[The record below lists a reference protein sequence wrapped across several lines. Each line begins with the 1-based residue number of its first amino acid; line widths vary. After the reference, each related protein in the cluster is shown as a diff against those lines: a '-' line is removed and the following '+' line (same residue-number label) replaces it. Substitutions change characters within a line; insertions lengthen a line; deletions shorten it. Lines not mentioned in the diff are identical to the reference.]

1 MEKMNELFL
10 ILSNFNLETVD
21 LEVSSSEEMERIVVE
36 DTFDNDADAFSIDAR
51 TAAALVNNW
60 HSENCTLSIE
70 QAESSAKF
78 WNTLSPL
85 CFKAPKAI
93 ALSMNRR
100 FENFLSA
107 PISINL
113 HSSKLGADA
122 AAAVSFYFALVRVPG
137 AQAFGAFDV
146 NVMRRSLS
154 VIKRFFELAISSAP
168 GAQSANVTKS
178 SRMGKVSQKNNPSI
192 LSTRSNPR
200 RAVSST
206 ASTNNTALE
215 KEDGEND
222 LNNQDDFDDDDDDEE
237 DTVVKVKRT
246 SSRTVL
252 KRKIGGESSKD
263 TNTIS
268 FMKEDVALLES
279 MLKDDFFPL
288 LCDFSFVQNQELI
301 PFAIDVIASVLTLP
315 MHICSLSV
323 PPSLSDLTH
332 ERSLLVSA
340 GESLLALLQSKH
352 TSPLTTTRLALKKLK
367 PFMLH
372 GHGGTG
378 VKASAANN
386 AVSSTSELE
395 EALTA
400 AGALPETIS
409 LDLRRPACPPEVR
422 IIRARALYLTRVLI
436 SDKVSGRV
444 VVTLSSSGDDSFE
457 ESLGA
462 SSTSSTSSAHDIP
475 HPIPQTVLERLPAV
489 TALLEHLC
497 VGAVGAKADSRAI
510 ACDIITHLRACLPH
524 SLRRAFIRFLASM
537 AKAAKAGYRLV
548 ATEIAARLLGSKSG
562 SGDIGVSEATALD
575 VLGVNESNAPTLA
588 LTLSELPRPS
598 RDDKIVESAG
608 YGRDG
613 ADYAM
618 GATANGENVQEGGGS
633 SHESFEQLSSPI
645 ESVRSN
651 RSRRSSILLMGADNA
666 HTPLRSAFSNNVD
679 DDEED
684 EEDEDNEESFVHT
697 KHAVKNAKSKIKKSS
712 GARATQSPFYK
723 SLAGANPRSS
733 VLDDIDG
740 CCDPRPTAM
749 ILIDLLFRR
758 ASDRAPGVRARAVAA
773 IAGLIDHQ
781 DSVSSQNNKKRSQNA
796 ARFLAHLLA
805 HCAHTQALSEY
816 AVDEAMDGGVMA
828 TTHTTG
834 DVTLPG
840 SHNTSFGAQYALYV
854 SSSSALSSTIN
865 ASQTDVIVI
874 QSEPSAT
881 VPSPLVPLLVRRMHD
896 VKPAVRKA
904 ALQASASIALNG
916 GAGSVIHSNALV
928 DHATALALKEENS
941 PDLLSWHTLQNIN
954 CTILRKAK
962 ALAVENTDNSAPSG
976 VLGLYCLQSISSAAS
991 DASILVR
998 RQALCSFQ
1006 ALLLAEP
1013 QQPALQSLWLATV
1026 LPLVL
1031 DSEQSVSSKSVECIR
1046 EAIINELLSWHAVD
1060 KQTSS
1065 QAKPSLLVWKL
1076 LDSCANDSD
1085 LSRCLSQAV
1094 QVMSR
1099 VTGELPVEKLIVA
1112 LLHGAKASEEVE
1124 RLDQLSPVAEI
1135 VRKGSLLLL
1144 EILSAHF
1151 AVKAVTSGGTSVAAA
1166 TCITAAHSSSSY
1178 SLFKPVIPFLIR
1190 SWDFMLK
1197 AMRSNNRDDSHSQ
1210 FILFTNA
1217 ARVLRILASLA
1228 PGISSDQ
1235 FQTLVDSVVNELQRF
1250 IWTSEVISAGVR
1262 LVATLSASHAPTGQL
1277 QVIKTAVETWAL
1289 PLQASIE
1296 ERLRSF
1302 VVTPSNIANNA
1313 TSLSSALFTLGE
1325 ISLIGLDADAGQG
1338 ATDTSSSSSS
1348 EKETRRR
1355 MIGVTISERLITLVQ
1370 SLMAPA
1376 LTPAV
1381 ASNTTLSNP
1390 IVVPEGVRALAY
1402 LCIGKICLRDVS
1414 LAKRFIAVLVRD
1426 LSPKLCTS
1434 AAVRNNV
1441 LFVLG
1446 DLCLRYTSLV
1456 DRHVDA
1462 ITEAIADPNGLV
1474 RRHAVSLITQLVTSD
1489 YLKWRAM
1496 IFYRFAIAI
1505 SDSDEGVRNAALGSV
1520 TGVLLTKNKLIL
1532 QAHFVDL
1539 VFVLSGCTSRVA
1551 YHQIINS
1558 SKALKP
1564 STTRMNTKVNTKNE
1578 KEEAEE
1584 EEDEDEDV
1592 EIDIA
1597 ENSSFSTSND
1607 SLSQLAI
1614 PSASRR
1620 MFIYRTLLAAMPEEQ
1635 RFTVHGKLAVEVLG
1649 GLLEGTSLKLTPPAQ
1664 LAQQMQQLRNTNAS
1678 QYQQRNFPT
1687 TPGASSRASESNRG
1701 SDSSSSLSFPPG
1713 STEALVAEVFS
1724 ILSCPD
1730 MRVGAS
1736 KGTTGGSTAKDDDED
1751 GINAGGG
1758 GEDEQGTQASSNV
1771 MMVQSLALAKSRL
1784 MSKLAKKQAVENVLP
1799 ICIGL
1804 KQLFSLQKSPL
1815 RVPLMHY
1822 LVGLFHDFGEDLR
1835 EVLSADRQTA
1845 AELEF
1850 DLRQFQLA
1858 ESQKAS
1864 LLTELD
1870 LDQTPFGA
1878 VRSGGGGGGGQKERR
1893 RISLFERVPLST
1905 PAFSEVQT
1913 SPKPKVR
1920 ETKEEEV
1927 SITASMIVSSSP
1939 SICALEEN
1947 TNGRKTKKN
1956 IKKETMKVKE
1966 NEKDAPPVVVVLNNA
1981 FAIEE
1986 EKANAVTSKV
1996 EKGGKRSRRL
2006 ALQEESLGL

>member
-1 MEKMNELFL
+1 
-10 ILSNFNLETVD
+10 
-21 LEVSSSEEMERIVVE
+21 
-36 DTFDNDADAFSIDAR
+36 
-51 TAAALVNNW
+51 
-60 HSENCTLSIE
+60 
-70 QAESSAKF
+70 
-78 WNTLSPL
+78 
-85 CFKAPKAI
+85 
-93 ALSMNRR
+93 
-100 FENFLSA
+100 
-107 PISINL
+107 
-113 HSSKLGADA
+113 
-122 AAAVSFYFALVRVPG
+122 
-137 AQAFGAFDV
+137 
-146 NVMRRSLS
+146 
-154 VIKRFFELAISSAP
+154 
-168 GAQSANVTKS
+168 
-178 SRMGKVSQKNNPSI
+178 
-192 LSTRSNPR
+192 
-200 RAVSST
+200 
-206 ASTNNTALE
+206 
-215 KEDGEND
+215 
-222 LNNQDDFDDDDDDEE
+222 
-237 DTVVKVKRT
+237 
-246 SSRTVL
+246 
-252 KRKIGGESSKD
+252 
-263 TNTIS
+263 
-268 FMKEDVALLES
+268 
-279 MLKDDFFPL
+279 
-288 LCDFSFVQNQELI
+288 
-301 PFAIDVIASVLTLP
+301 
-315 MHICSLSV
+315 
-323 PPSLSDLTH
+323 
-332 ERSLLVSA
+332 
-340 GESLLALLQSKH
+340 
-352 TSPLTTTRLALKKLK
+352 
-367 PFMLH
+367 
-372 GHGGTG
+372 
-378 VKASAANN
+378 
-386 AVSSTSELE
+386 
-395 EALTA
+395 
-400 AGALPETIS
+400 
-409 LDLRRPACPPEVR
+409 
-422 IIRARALYLTRVLI
+422 
-436 SDKVSGRV
+436 
-444 VVTLSSSGDDSFE
+444 
-457 ESLGA
+457 
-462 SSTSSTSSAHDIP
+462 
-475 HPIPQTVLERLPAV
+475 
-489 TALLEHLC
+489 
-497 VGAVGAKADSRAI
+497 
-510 ACDIITHLRACLPH
+510 
-524 SLRRAFIRFLASM
+524 
-537 AKAAKAGYRLV
+537 
-548 ATEIAARLLGSKSG
+548 
-562 SGDIGVSEATALD
+562 
-575 VLGVNESNAPTLA
+575 
-588 LTLSELPRPS
+588 
-598 RDDKIVESAG
+598 
-608 YGRDG
+608 
-613 ADYAM
+613 
-618 GATANGENVQEGGGS
+618 
-633 SHESFEQLSSPI
+633 
-645 ESVRSN
+645 
-651 RSRRSSILLMGADNA
+651 MGADNA
-666 HTPLRSAFSNNVD
+666 HTPLRSALSNNVD

-684 EEDEDNEESFVHT
+684 EEDEDEDNEESFVHS
-697 KHAVKNAKSKIKKSS
+697 KHAVKNAKSKGKKSS

-758 ASDRAPGVRARAVAA
+758 SSDRAPGVRARAVAA

-781 DSVSSQNNKKRSQNA
+781 DSVSIQNNKKRSQNA
-796 ARFLAHLLA
+796 ARFLAHLLT

-834 DVTLPG
+834 DVTLQG

-865 ASQTDVIVI
+865 ASKTDVIVI

-904 ALQASASIALNG
+904 ALHASTSIALNG

-941 PDLLSWHTLQNIN
+941 PDVQSWHTLQNIN
-954 CTILRKAK
+954 CTVLRKAK
-962 ALAVENTDNSAPSG
+962 ALALENTDRMPPSG

-1046 EAIINELLSWHAVD
+1046 ESIIDELLSWHAVD

-1094 QVMSR
+1094 QLMSR
-1099 VTGELPVEKLIVA
+1099 VKGELPVEKLIVA
-1112 LLHGAKASEEVE
+1112 LLYGAKASEELE
-1124 RLDQLSPVAEI
+1124 RLDQLSPVAET
-1135 VRKGSLLLL
+1135 VRKGSWLLL

-1151 AVKAVTSGGTSVAAA
+1151 AVKAVTSGGTSVAVA
-1166 TCITAAHSSSSY
+1166 TDITNANTSSSY

-1190 SWDFMLK
+1190 SWESMLK
-1197 AMRSNNRDDSHSQ
+1197 AIRSNTNRDDSQ
-1210 FILFTNA
+1210 FILFSNA

-1235 FQTLVDSVVNELQRF
+1235 VQTLVNSVVNELQRF

-1390 IVVPEGVRALAY
+1390 IAVPEGVRALAY

-1564 STTRMNTKVNTKNE
+1564 STTRMNTIVNTKNE

-1584 EEDEDEDV
+1584 EEEEEEEEDV

-1678 QYQQRNFPT
+1678 QYQQRNLPT
-1687 TPGASSRASESNRG
+1687 TPGAISRASESNLG

-1713 STEALVAEVFS
+1713 STESLVAEVFS

-1730 MRVGAS
+1730 MRVEAS
-1736 KGTTGGSTAKDDDED
+1736 KGTTGGSTAKDEEED

-1758 GEDEQGTQASSNV
+1758 GEDEQGAQASSNV

-1822 LVGLFHDFGEDLR
+1822 LVGLFQDFGEDLR

-1870 LDQTPFGA
+1870 QTPFGA
-1878 VRSGGGGGGGQKERR
+1878 VRSGGKGGGGGGQKERR

-1920 ETKEEEV
+1920 EEQV
-1927 SITASMIVSSSP
+1927 SITAMMVSSSP

-1956 IKKETMKVKE
+1956 LKKETMKVKE